1 MTASKQI
8 YLKRATLFKEFVPR
22 LAFGMFIMLL
32 TVLLQLAFPKLIAY
46 FIDNVQ
52 LKQTFTWYI
61 NLGLILIAVLLFQA
75 FTTSLRYYLFETTGL
90 KMVMKIRRVLHQA
103 LVAQNIAFYD
113 KHNIG
118 ELTNRLSCDVEMLQ
132 ESLTMGA
139 ALCIRSLLIAI
150 GASLILVS
158 ISPLLS
164 LMLLIFIPLSLFM
177 GKWIGDNIR
186 HRSRN
191 IQQHLA
197 SCGKIA
203 HEHLANIRLVH
214 SFNSQNKA
222 NQAYSAQANQTLG
235 ISVECTQFLAIFRG
249 VSSLILY
256 FALLVILA
264 LGAKLI
270 HSGSLSIGELTSFI
284 LYAAMVTT
292 SAGVISDF
300 WSDWMRA
307 LGATERVFE
316 IIDTLPVTDVALA
329 SQQNQPHQSFAG
341 NIRFDNV
348 SFSYPERPQEQALNA
363 ITFAIETGEK
373 IALIGHSGAGKS
385 TIASL
390 LLGFYPTQSGR
401 IVIDNQGLDDIP
413 PAQLRHNI
421 AIVEQEPALFCCS
434 IFDNIAYA
442 AKEASVEQV
451 IAAAKLANADDFIN
465 TFPNGYHTLVGDRG
479 VQLSGGQK
487 QRIAIARALLRDP
500 KILILDEA
508 TSALDANSES
518 QVQQA
523 LDNLMEGRTTI
534 MIAHRYSTIAKA
546 DRVLVLAQG
555 RIIEQ
560 GSHLELRRKPNS
572 QYNQLMKHQLTQ
584 EKIAQVS

>member
-1 MTASKQI
+1 MTVNKQT
-8 YLKRATLFKEFVPR
+8 YLKRAALFKEFVPR
-22 LAFGMFIMLL
+22 LAFGMLIMLL
-32 TVLLQLAFPKLIAY
+32 TVLLQLAFPKLVAY

-52 LKQTFTWYI
+52 LEQTFTWYL

-75 FTTSLRYYLFETTGL
+75 MTTSLRYYLFETAGL

-139 ALCIRSLLIAI
+139 ALCIRSLLIAV
-150 GASLILVS
+150 GATIILLS

-164 LMLLIFIPLSLFM
+164 LMLLIFIPLSLYM

-197 SCGKIA
+197 NCGKIA

-214 SFNSQNKA
+214 SFNSQSKA
-222 NQAYSAQANQTLG
+222 NQAYSAQANATLG
-235 ISVECTQFLAIFRG
+235 TSVECTHFLAIFRG

-264 LGAKLI
+264 LGANLI
-270 HSGSLSIGELTSFI
+270 HSGSMSIGELTSFI

-307 LGATERVFE
+307 IGATERVFE
-316 IIDTLPVTDVALA
+316 IIDTLPDTDVPQS
-329 SQQNQPHQSFAG
+329 SQQSQAHRSFDG
-341 NIRFDNV
+341 NIRFESV
-348 SFSYPERPQEQALNA
+348 SFSYPERPLEQALKE
-363 ITFAIETGEK
+363 ITFSIKTGEK

-385 TIASL
+385 TIARL

-401 IVIDNQGLDDIP
+401 ICIDNQALDDIP
-413 PAQLRHNI
+413 PALLRHNI

-442 AKEASVEQV
+442 AEEASVEQV
-451 IAAAKLANADDFIN
+451 IAAAKLANADDFIKK
-465 TFPNGYHTLVGDRG
+465 FPNGYNTLVGDRG

-518 QVQQA
+518 LVQLA

-555 RIIEQ
+555 EILEQ

-584 EKIAQVS
+584 ENIAQVS

>member
-1 MTASKQI
+1 MTVNKQT
-8 YLKRATLFKEFVPR
+8 YLKRAALFKEFVPR
-22 LAFGMFIMLL
+22 LAFGMLIMLL
-32 TVLLQLAFPKLIAY
+32 TVLLQLAFPKLVAY

-52 LKQTFTWYI
+52 LEQTFTWYL

-75 FTTSLRYYLFETTGL
+75 MTTSLRYYLFETAGL

-139 ALCIRSLLIAI
+139 ALCIRSLLIAV
-150 GASLILVS
+150 GATIILLS

-164 LMLLIFIPLSLFM
+164 LMLLIFIPLSLYM

-197 SCGKIA
+197 NCGKIA

-214 SFNSQNKA
+214 SFNSQSKA
-222 NQAYSAQANQTLG
+222 NQAYSAQANATLG
-235 ISVECTQFLAIFRG
+235 TSVECIFRG

-264 LGAKLI
+264 LGANLI
-270 HSGSLSIGELTSFI
+270 HSGSMSIGELTSFI

-307 LGATERVFE
+307 IGATERVFE
-316 IIDTLPVTDVALA
+316 IIDTLPDTDVPQS
-329 SQQNQPHQSFAG
+329 SQQSQAHRSFDG
-341 NIRFDNV
+341 NIRFESV
-348 SFSYPERPQEQALNA
+348 SFSYPERPLEQALKE
-363 ITFAIETGEK
+363 ITFSIKTGEK

-385 TIASL
+385 TIARL

-401 IVIDNQGLDDIP
+401 ICIDNQALDDIP
-413 PAQLRHNI
+413 PALLRHNI

-442 AKEASVEQV
+442 AEEASVEQV
-451 IAAAKLANADDFIN
+451 IAAAKLANADDFIKK
-465 TFPNGYHTLVGDRG
+465 FPNGYNTLVGDRG

-518 QVQQA
+518 LVQLA

-555 RIIEQ
+555 EILEQ